1 MPLHLKGNAPRAG
14 QVDRRYYM
22 IDVQEGGRRVRIS
35 SGTRSLD
42 LAERKQASVV
52 AALRHDPEISKADLL
67 ALVRGE
73 LKASAIMRREP
84 APSAKP
90 NSFGAIG
97 QRVLN
102 EVWRDTPNYSRV
114 ASNYKMVLTIIGEHT
129 PITAV
134 DRAAMVRLVEECKKI
149 KNSPATINRKLSV
162 VSAILDYAEDEQL
175 IPHKP
180 KVPRQS
186 GERKRQFVFDEAEF
200 DRMLQAVR
208 ERDERELTVAGG
220 HPIKQDAEWYC
231 RLFAVLYETG
241 MRPGEA
247 YQLRWD
253 RIKFDRGIIEIRHD
267 PKSGVRTKTGKSRTV
282 PMTDRCRELL
292 LEVWGKV
299 KIGPFANLD
308 HRRAN
313 DHWKGAREA
322 LGITD
327 PDCVPYATRHSLAT
341 RLIEETG
348 DLHQA
353 KEWLGHS
360 TIALTSNTYAHVRP
374 KYLEKG
380 MDALNDRRRSISETT
395 DTRDSVTP
403 CSEQSETATSEKLN

>member
-129 PITAV
+129 PSLPWTA
-134 DRAAMVRLVEECKKI
+134 
-149 KNSPATINRKLSV
+149 
-162 VSAILDYAEDEQL
+162 Q
-175 IPHKP
+175 
-180 KVPRQS
+180 QWS
-186 GERKRQFVFDEAEF
+186 G
-200 DRMLQAVR
+200 
-208 ERDERELTVAGG
+208 
-220 HPIKQDAEWYC
+220 W
-231 RLFAVLYETG
+231 
-241 MRPGEA
+241 
-247 YQLRWD
+247 
-253 RIKFDRGIIEIRHD
+253 
-267 PKSGVRTKTGKSRTV
+267 
-282 PMTDRCRELL
+282 
-292 LEVWGKV
+292 
-299 KIGPFANLD
+299 
-308 HRRAN
+308 
-313 DHWKGAREA
+313 
-322 LGITD
+322 
-327 PDCVPYATRHSLAT
+327 
-341 RLIEETG
+341 
-348 DLHQA
+348 
-353 KEWLGHS
+353 
-360 TIALTSNTYAHVRP
+360 
-374 KYLEKG
+374 
-380 MDALNDRRRSISETT
+380 
-395 DTRDSVTP
+395 
-403 CSEQSETATSEKLN
+403 